1 MLNIK
6 KTIIAFAIAL
16 MATVGTVGTVAP
28 AEAGGAKTSRVGDG
42 WCC

>member
-1 MLNIK
+1 MLNFK
-6 KTIIAFAIAL
+6 KTITACAIAL

-28 AEAGGAKTSRVGDG
+28 AEAGGAKTTRVGEG